1 MIKASNR
8 LIANN
13 LFEGVAYGALD
24 LGPEFSSWGEADY
37 VHNLTLTNNTIRDC
51 NYISKAAAAFML
63 HGDGGNLMNG
73 NSNVTIQGLT
83 IDNTTASNMCIG
95 ASEAVSIGD
104 VSFLDGYQ
112 SNYVLL
118 ETWPGSVAT
127 FENVSFESV
136 TGKRCVQGG
145 IGQQG
150 INMTHLDGRVE
161 GLDANAVQS
170 C

>member
-83 IDNTTASNMCIG
+83 IDNTTASNMYIG

-104 VSFLDGYQ
+104 VSFWMD
-112 SNYVLL
+112 
-118 ETWPGSVAT
+118 
-127 FENVSFESV
+127 
-136 TGKRCVQGG
+136 
-145 IGQQG
+145 I
-150 INMTHLDGRVE
+150 RVIMCCWRL
-161 GLDANAVQS
+161 GLDQLLPSRTSALRA
-170 C
+170 